1 MTKHKKK
8 TEIEISDEILRKSLP
23 KAAEVLISLLE
34 SKDTLVRAHA
44 AAYILG
50 DVLIGM
56 PFIFQLER
64 AFMVFGYGFQS
75 GHKSGV

>member
-44 AAYILG
+44 AAYIVEWVTGRSL
-50 DVLIGM
+50 LII
-56 PFIFQLER
+56 PIRNKKRL
-64 AFMVFGYGFQS
+64 
-75 GHKSGV
+75 H

>member
-8 TEIEISDEILRKSLP
+8 TEIEISDEILKKSLP

-44 AAYILG
+44 AAYIVEWVTGRSL
-50 DVLIGM
+50 LII
-56 PFIFQLER
+56 PIRDKKRL
-64 AFMVFGYGFQS
+64 
-75 GHKSGV
+75 H

>member
-8 TEIEISDEILRKSLP
+8 TEIEISDEILKKNLP

-44 AAYILG
+44 AAYIVEWVTGRSL
-50 DVLIGM
+50 LII
-56 PFIFQLER
+56 PIRDKKRL
-64 AFMVFGYGFQS
+64 
-75 GHKSGV
+75 H